1 MTSLFT
7 YRYNILFIAPFP
19 PPIHGASTVSQMI
32 RDSKLINNEF
42 KCYYVSNSSATTV
55 SNIGKVSV
63 SKAWMLVKSFLTI
76 LWILLT
82 KHIDVCYLAITCA
95 GKGFLKDAPFVLLC
109 KMFRKKIVIHQHNK
123 GMSLW
128 VDKKP
133 YKWVYPLVYC
143 NVKVMMLSWLLY
155 PDVEKVVKREQVLV
169 CPNGIPQTNFEIIE
183 RHNSVP
189 RILFLSNLIISKG
202 VYVLLDA
209 CKILKDKGIQFHC
222 DFVGAESKEIST
234 EQFNT
239 AVVERGLQDMVTYH
253 GRKYSSDK
261 DLFWRNADIFA
272 FPSFYHCEC
281 FPLVLLEAMQYQL
294 PVVTTNEGGIQDEV
308 QDGVNGLVSE
318 RQNAESLAL
327 AIERLLQDCE
337 LRKRLGKK
345 GYELYLQ
352 KFTVEV
358 FERNLRDCLLK
369 VNNENG

>member
-1 MTSLFT
+1 MSEKPH
-7 YRYNILFIAPFP
+7 ILFIAPFP
-19 PPIHGASTVSQMI
+19 PPIHGASMVSQLI
-32 RDSKLINNEF
+32 RDSKLINQEF
-42 KCYYVSNSSATTV
+42 ECYYVSNSPARSV

-95 GKGFLKDAPFVLLC
+95 GHGFLKDAPFVLLC
-109 KMFRKKIVIHQHNK
+109 KLFGKRIVIHQHNK
-123 GMSLW
+123 GMSKC
-128 VDKKP
+128 VDRLP
-133 YKWVYPLVYC
+133 YRWLMPLVYR
-143 NVKVMMLSWLLY
+143 NTKVILLSWLLY
-155 PDVEKVVKREQVLV
+155 PDVQKVVKRSQVLI
-169 CPNGIPQTNFEIIE
+169 CPNGIPQTNSLAIE
-183 RHNSVP
+183 RHNAVP
-189 RILFLSNLIISKG
+189 RLLFLSNLIESKG

-209 CKILKDKGIQFHC
+209 CKLLNDKGLSFAC
-222 DFVGAESKEIST
+222 DFVGAESKAISASVF
-234 EQFNT
+234 QS
-239 AVVERGLQDMVTYH
+239 AVSERGLDGVVVYH
-253 GRKYSSDK
+253 GKKYGADK
-261 DLFWRNADIFA
+261 DAFWRNADIYVL
-272 FPSFYHCEC
+272 PSFNDCY
-281 FPLVLLEAMQYQL
+281 PLVLLEAMQYQL
-294 PVVTTNEGGIQDEV
+294 PIVTTDEGAIQDEV